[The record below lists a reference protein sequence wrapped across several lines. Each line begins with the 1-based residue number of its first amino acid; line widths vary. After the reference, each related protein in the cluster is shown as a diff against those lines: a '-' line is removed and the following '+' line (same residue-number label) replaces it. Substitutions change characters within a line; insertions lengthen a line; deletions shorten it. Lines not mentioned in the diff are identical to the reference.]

1 MIEGMNYYFDTD
13 EKNTI
18 KNALQVYIG
27 TLQKDIDALG
37 LGQRGTQGEV
47 SEWYK
52 ATLENLMEQW
62 EEARS
67 LVKRLEGP
75 TFEDH

>member
-13 EKNTI
+13 EKKTI
-18 KNALQVYIG
+18 HNALRVYIG
-27 TLQKDIDALG
+27 TLQTDIDALG
-37 LGQRGTQGEV
+37 LGQRGSKGDV

-52 ATLENLMEQW
+52 DTLENLMEQW
-62 EEARS
+62 EEAYN
-67 LVKRLEGP
+67 LIKRLEGP

>member
-13 EKNTI
+13 EKKTI
-18 KNALQVYIG
+18 HNALRVYIG
-27 TLQKDIDALG
+27 ALQTDIDALG
-37 LGQRGTQGEV
+37 LGQRGTKGDV

-52 ATLENLMEQW
+52 VKMQDLMEQW
-62 EEARS
+62 EEARN
-67 LVKRLEGP
+67 LIKRLEGP